1 MKFLYMIVSWQGFSS
16 HSNKFLQH
24 SAAKLLKQRQNM
36 IKASDSVLR
45 KTVGTATSFRKA
57 QVPSEV
63 KASKVCP
70 MYNVCPKY
78 VQSMSKVSPVQKRQ
92 PLPKNNVPR
101 NSQLCWWAAM
111 RDQLRP
117 TTPISWFSPI
127 FAAWPLLDP
136 TLIQPRGVADCG
148 PSWSGSFSC
157 QTLLGMMVISM
168 MVISLLGKM
177 KTPFLRFTTQM
188 HMTFREPVDSH
199 DFCRPPIGGPR
210 G

>member
-1 MKFLYMIVSWQGFSS
+1 MKFLYMIVSQQGFSS

-45 KTVGTATSFRKA
+45 KLGPATSFRKA

-78 VQSMSKVSPVQKRQ
+78 VQSMSKVSPIHYIPKRQ
-92 PLPKNNVPR
+92 PPKNHVPR

-117 TTPISWFSPI
+117 TTPISWV
-127 FAAWPLLDP
+127 FADLCSVAPGSNVDPAALWRTGRVGGEASAVKLCLGWWYQWWLD
-136 TLIQPRGVADCG
+136 TAG
-148 PSWSGSFSC
+148 
-157 QTLLGMMVISM
+157 
-168 MVISLLGKM
+168 
-177 KTPFLRFTTQM
+177 
-188 HMTFREPVDSH
+188 
-199 DFCRPPIGGPR
+199 
-210 G
+210 